1 MPPHEPCPGPH
12 PGAAG
17 AASAAAPGAV
27 LTVCLGSS
35 CFARGND
42 EHLPRI
48 QAWLRERGLEA
59 RVRLRGSRCEG
70 MCQHGPNLKVDGELI
85 HGVAPGTLEAVLE
98 AAL

>member
-12 PGAAG
+12 PDKAE
-17 AASAAAPGAV
+17 AAPAPGRV

-48 QAWLRERGLEA
+48 QDWLRERGMEE

-85 HGVAPGTLEAVLE
+85 RGVAPGTLEAVLE